1 AREKGGQ
8 DGALGQDLA
17 GQLVQLGVGVGL
29 HVVPLLVA
37 PGVQGGYRMSLSRLR
52 IEAGSSTYTTH
63 DCRQSVSR
71 APTGRTAA
79 SAGKGRAGGR
89 TPALP
94 CGLWARVPLALLL
107 RRRRGCCRCT
117 ASTSC
122 WSRRQRPRGPR

>member
-1 AREKGGQ
+1 GADALHRRAVGRAQEARDALVDGHDALALRDDDDAAAAVVAAAREKGGQ

-63 DCRQSVSR
+63 VCR
-71 APTGRTAA
+71 
-79 SAGKGRAGGR
+79 
-89 TPALP
+89 
-94 CGLWARVPLALLL
+94 
-107 RRRRGCCRCT
+107 
-117 ASTSC
+117 
-122 WSRRQRPRGPR
+122 

>member
-1 AREKGGQ
+1 AVGRAGDAREALVDGHDALALRRDDGAAAVVAAAREKGGQ

-63 DCRQSVSR
+63 DCR
-71 APTGRTAA
+71 
-79 SAGKGRAGGR
+79 
-89 TPALP
+89 
-94 CGLWARVPLALLL
+94 
-107 RRRRGCCRCT
+107 
-117 ASTSC
+117 
-122 WSRRQRPRGPR
+122 